1 MIIPVH
7 CISDKNELVT
17 LKSLEIS
24 FVPHAYDIDRIAK
37 MLEEI
42 FDIHNLAEEH
52 VYTMA
57 FDEDAKPIGIMV
69 ENGKENSVS
78 VDYKEIAIYLR
89 LTNAYKFV
97 SAHNHPGGTTYPS
110 RGDLEIVKDLMNLFP
125 VELFDAIIVGGYGKN
140 YVYSFRNEGFFE
152 HEDDFVDWFHSC
164 KETRLE
170 DDIIGLINDKYDL
183 MFKLENLE
191 KILMENGLIS
201 VKKLTSLPNIGNKL
215 AEALIMIGIYD
226 EKILKEN
233 GSENVWLRLRDDT
246 KFSNLNT
253 LLSIEGAI
261 RGTKKKDLSEEVIS
275 DLKEIYKKYK

>member
-7 CISDKNELVT
+7 CITDKNELVT
-17 LKSLEIS
+17 LKNLEIS
-24 FVPHAYDIDRIAK
+24 FVPYAYDIDCIAK

-57 FDEDAKPIGIMV
+57 FDEDAKPIGIVV

-89 LTNAYKFV
+89 LANACTFI

-110 RGDLEIVKDLMNLFP
+110 REDLEIVNDLMNLFP
-125 VELFDAIIVGGYGKN
+125 AEFYDAIIVGGYGKN
-140 YVYSFRNEGFFE
+140 YVYSFRKEGFFK
-152 HEDDFVDWFHSC
+152 HKNNLVDWFHSC

-170 DDIIGLINDKYDL
+170 DDIIGLINDKNDL

-191 KILMENGLIS
+191 KILIANGLIS
-201 VKKLTSLPNIGNKL
+201 VKKLTSLPNIGKKL

-233 GSENVWLRLRDDT
+233 GSVSVWQRLKDNT

-253 LLSIEGAI
+253 LMSIEGAI
-261 RGTKKKDLSEEVIS
+261 RGVKKNDLSEEVVS
-275 DLKEIYKKYK
+275 DLKKIYKKYK